1 MPKLAEILQ
10 KERERATIE
19 QCAVIHLFQ
28 EGTFYRAYEWSA
40 WLCHRYVKEFKP
52 THRILKDSDDSIVF
66 VGFPLTSLE
75 RYTPEGASVAVAGEK
90 CVDMVLPGG
99 VFAPDADAESLGEE
113 FDAWK
118 QGVPMTEASK
128 KRIAEEQGKVE
139 RQPRLTDVMHRILA
153 YPIEQRSP
161 MDCMAFLADIKQQIS
176 EII

>member
-1 MPKLAEILQ
+1 
-10 KERERATIE
+10 
-19 QCAVIHLFQ
+19 
-28 EGTFYRAYEWSA
+28 
-40 WLCHRYVKEFKP
+40 
-52 THRILKDSDDSIVF
+52 
-66 VGFPLTSLE
+66 
-75 RYTPEGASVAVAGEK
+75 
-90 CVDMVLPGG
+90 MVLPGG
-99 VFAPDADAESLGEE
+99 VFVPDADAESLGEE

-161 MDCMAFLADIKQQIS
+161 MDCMAFLAEIKQQIS

>member
-10 KERERATIE
+10 KERGRTTIE

-52 THRILKDSDDSIVF
+52 THRLLKDSDDSIVF

-75 RYTPEGASVAVAGEK
+75 RYTPEGATIVPVDEK
-90 CVDMVLPGG
+90 CVDIVLSGG
-99 VFAPDADAESLGEE
+99 LFVSDTDIETLATE
-113 FDAWK
+113 FENWK
-118 QGVPMTEASK
+118 QSVPMTDASK
-128 KRIAEEQGKVE
+128 RRIAEEQCKVE

-161 MDCMAFLADIKQQIS
+161 MDCMAFLAEIKQQIS

>member
-52 THRILKDSDDSIVF
+52 THRLLKDSDDSIVF

-75 RYTPEGASVAVAGEK
+75 RYTPEGASVAVAGE
-90 CVDMVLPGG
+90 
-99 VFAPDADAESLGEE
+99 
-113 FDAWK
+113 
-118 QGVPMTEASK
+118 
-128 KRIAEEQGKVE
+128 
-139 RQPRLTDVMHRILA
+139 
-153 YPIEQRSP
+153 
-161 MDCMAFLADIKQQIS
+161 
-176 EII
+176 